1 MKRLFSLMLCL
12 IYCSILNNIK
22 AQNQDYLIANAGND
36 FYTQIFLDAQPG
48 LITDMPYWSVGE
60 YPEWADVS
68 IISDIVGSPS
78 DFDFIIEYYLIISGT
93 PGPNNIGE
101 NIITANLI
109 NPWTGDVVDV
119 MTNVINVIEMAD
131 CICPAVYAPVCG
143 SDGATYGNSCEAA
156 CKGADIL
163 YDGAC
168 ETSGCTY
175 DDGTFYANGESWDVD
190 ACMFCSC
197 EEGEVFCAVIDCAW
211 PDCENPIYVEGQ
223 CCPICPE
230 EEGCIDAAGMYYENG
245 ANWNPDA
252 CTDCFCEQGN
262 MICTSEACQEP
273 NCTDPIFLDGE
284 CCPTCPNDCEENL
297 NDEILAVT
305 EVFGVSDCE
314 TAVATLTDFSISC
327 DIDLAVFGPIIG
339 IDVEPGTFL
348 NDYCPCSCES
358 ENNILGC
365 TDPLAINYNPIATIG
380 NGSCKYMNDTGCIGN
395 NGELF
400 PVGAIFEDGNEL
412 CYCVGSDATVFP
424 SMAFWQCE
432 EIVTMGCMDEDAL
445 NYNPQATIDDGT
457 CEYDVCICFALW
469 EPVCGADGITYG
481 NACEAECEGVD
492 FIDGPCVDPC
502 ELMDCE
508 FGCLNGE
515 CIEPI
520 DIGCTEN
527 DEWYPFGAVI
537 ELECNTCACMPGF
550 NSNEEGAWACTLME
564 CEQGCWEN
572 GDLFEI
578 GSVLSL
584 NNCEYL
590 ECQGNNN
597 WSDVMEIPGCGQTE
611 FGCEF
616 DDEIYP
622 FGATVEQGCN
632 SCYCQA
638 GFNPNAEG
646 IWICT
651 EMACTGCTD
660 PDAFNYD
667 EYAEWDDGSC
677 DYGCNCPLDIWA
689 PVCGENGVTYAYDC
703 FADCEGVGFIDGSC
717 IDPCELIDC
726 QFGCINGECIEP
738 VDFGCTENGEW
749 YPFGAV
755 LEVECNTCACTP
767 GFNPN
772 AEGFW
777 ACTMMPCEE
786 GCWEDGEFY
795 QIGSEFFLNEC
806 EYLECEGANNWSNVI
821 EIPGCGQSEFGCELD
836 GEIYAYGTMIE
847 QGCNSC
853 YCQDPNIFG
862 GNIVDGYWSCT
873 EMACAGCTDPG
884 AINYDE
890 YADWNDGSCEY
901 NNNEPNWEF
910 TITGNNH
917 TLVLQEDMFTDLFG
931 TPIANG
937 DWIGAFF
944 EVNGELICGGYTIWE
959 GSTTVIPAQGDD
971 LTTDFQDGFMSGEVF
986 QWMVWDVS
994 ENIAIFANATY
1005 VQETQSTYVANGI
1018 SSITSITSAPLITD
1032 QNVELNIGWNMF
1044 STYMHFDGMNI
1055 LDVFEPYAEDIV
1067 IIKNYMGNAYLPEW
1081 NFDGIGAMVPGQG
1094 YQAKMNTDNT
1104 ILFEGDYLKPENH
1117 PITLQSGWNMFAYL
1131 RTEPAPTIDV
1141 FSGIDDLVIVKDNLG
1156 MAYLPEFNFDGIGLM
1171 EAGKGYQ
1178 AKVRSDQMLQYLSN
1192 NAQYKM
1198 TNSEVKSELYHYTKP
1213 LNTGSNMSLVLPEYA
1228 WENRP
1233 LPGDE
1238 IAVYDTRGLLVG
1250 AMPFQN
1256 GNLVIPVYGND
1267 ELSQVKDGL
1276 NNGEVFSLSIWSNK
1290 NNSEHQIVTVLNKE
1304 VSVFEKDDIV
1314 YASLLEFNLEQN
1326 NISSVTLFPNP
1337 TDHRTELQATIK
1349 EDAQLET
1356 SIFNLLGEKMFY
1368 AVKDVKKGTMQQVL
1382 HIEHLTAGSYILQLK
1397 TNDELINKSL
1407 IIK

>member
-1 MKRLFSLMLCL
+1 MKRLFNLMLCL
-12 IYCSILNNIK
+12 ICCSIFNNIK
-22 AQNQDYLIANAGND
+22 AQNQDFIIANVGND

-60 YPEWADVS
+60 YPEWADVL
-68 IISDIVGSPS
+68 IISDIVGSPN

-93 PGPNNIGE
+93 PSPNNIGE

-119 MTNVINVIEMAD
+119 MTSVINVIEMAD
-131 CICPAVYAPVCG
+131 CICPDVYAPVCG
-143 SDGATYGNSCEAA
+143 SNGVTYGNSCEAE
-156 CKGADIL
+156 CFGTEIL

-197 EEGEVFCAVIDCAW
+197 EEGEIFCAVIDCAW
-211 PDCENPIYVEGQ
+211 PDCDNPVYIEGQ
-223 CCPICPE
+223 CCPICPD
-230 EEGCIDAAGMYYENG
+230 EEGCLDAAGMFYENG
-245 ANWNPDA
+245 DSWNPDA
-252 CTDCFCEQGN
+252 CTDCFCEQGDI
-262 MICTSEACQEP
+262 ICASEGCLEP
-273 NCTDPIFLDGE
+273 NCTDPIYLDGE
-284 CCPTCPNDCEENL
+284 CCPTCPDDCEESL
-297 NDEILAVT
+297 NDEILAVV

-314 TAVATLTDFSISC
+314 TAVAALTDFRISC
-327 DIDLAVFGPIIG
+327 DIDLAAFGPIVG
-339 IDVEPGTFL
+339 IDIEPGTFL
-348 NDYCPCSCES
+348 NDYCPCSCET

-365 TDPLAINYNPIATIG
+365 TDPLAINYNPIATIE
-380 NGSCKYMNDTGCIGN
+380 NGSCEYMNDFGCIGN
-395 NGELF
+395 NGDFF
-400 PVGAIFEDGNEL
+400 PIGTIIEDGNEV
-412 CYCVGSDATVFP
+412 CFCVGSDATVFP

-445 NYNPQATIDDGT
+445 NYNPQAIIDDGT

-469 EPVCGADGITYG
+469 DPVCGEDGITYG
-481 NACEAECEGVD
+481 NECEAACEGVD

-502 ELMDCE
+502 ELIDCE
-508 FGCLNGE
+508 FGCINGE
-515 CIEPI
+515 CIEPM
-520 DIGCTEN
+520 DFGCTEN
-527 DEWYPFGAVI
+527 GEWYPFGAVI
-537 ELECNTCACMPGF
+537 EVECNTCACMPGF
-550 NSNEEGAWACTLME
+550 NPNEEGSWACTLME

-572 GDLFEI
+572 GEFFEI
-578 GSVLSL
+578 GSQLFI
-584 NNCEYL
+584 NECEYYKC
-590 ECQGNNN
+590 EGENN
-597 WSDVMEIPGCGQTE
+597 WSDIMEVPGCGQ
-611 FGCEF
+611 
-616 DDEIYP
+616 
-622 FGATVEQGCN
+622 
-632 SCYCQA
+632 S
-638 GFNPNAEG
+638 
-646 IWICT
+646 
-651 EMACTGCTD
+651 
-660 PDAFNYD
+660 
-667 EYAEWDDGSC
+667 
-677 DYGCNCPLDIWA
+677 
-689 PVCGENGVTYAYDC
+689 
-703 FADCEGVGFIDGSC
+703 
-717 IDPCELIDC
+717 
-726 QFGCINGECIEP
+726 
-738 VDFGCTENGEW
+738 DFGCTENGEW

-755 LEVECNTCACTP
+755 IEVECNTCACTP

-795 QIGSEFFLNEC
+795 QIGSELFLNEC
-806 EYLECEGANNWSNVI
+806 EYLECEGNNNWSNI
-821 EIPGCGQSEFGCELD
+821 MELPGCGQTDFGCELD
-836 GEIYAYGTMIE
+836 GEIYPFGATVE

-853 YCQDPNIFG
+853 FCQAGFNPYA
-862 GNIVDGYWSCT
+862 DGIWICT
-873 EMACAGCTDPG
+873 EMACAGCTDPD
-884 AINYDE
+884 AVNYDD
-890 YADWNDGSCEY
+890 YADWDDGSCEY

-917 TLVLQEDMFTDLFG
+917 TLVLQEDMLTDLFG

-971 LTTDFQDGFMSGEVF
+971 LTTDFQDGFMSGEDF

-994 ENIAIFANATY
+994 ENIEIYANATY
-1005 VQETQSTYVANGI
+1005 VQESQSTYVANGI
-1018 SSITSITSAPLITD
+1018 STITSITSAPLITD

-1044 STYMHFDGMNI
+1044 STYMHFEGMNI
-1055 LDVFEPYAEDIV
+1055 LDVFEQYAEDIV

-1081 NFDGIGAMVPGQG
+1081 NFDGIGAMIPGQG
-1094 YQAKMNTDNT
+1094 YQAKMNADKT
-1104 ILFEGDYLKPENH
+1104 ILFEGDYLTPEDH
-1117 PITLQSGWNMFAYL
+1117 PILLESGWNMFAYL

-1178 AKVRSDQMLQYLSN
+1178 AKVLSDQILEYLSN
-1192 NAQYKM
+1192 DTQYKM
-1198 TNSEVKSELYHYTKP
+1198 TNSEVKSELYHFTKP

-1228 WENRP
+1228 WVNKP

-1256 GNLVIPVYGND
+1256 GNIVIPVYGND

-1290 NNSEHQIVTVLNKE
+1290 TNSEHQIAGAWNKE
-1304 VSVFEKDDIV
+1304 TSEFEKNDIV
-1314 YASLLEFNLEQN
+1314 YASVLEFNLAQN

-1337 TDHRTELQATIK
+1337 TDHNTKLHATIN
-1349 EDAQLET
+1349 EDTQLET

-1368 AVKDVKKGTMQQVL
+1368 AVKNVKKGTMQQVL
-1382 HIEHLTAGSYILQLK
+1382 NIEHLTAGSYILQLK

>member
-12 IYCSILNNIK
+12 IYCSIFNNIK
-22 AQNQDYLIANAGND
+22 AQNQDYIIANVGND

-60 YPEWADVS
+60 HPTWADVS
-68 IISDIVGSPS
+68 IISDILGSPN
-78 DFDFIIEYYLIISGT
+78 DFDFIIEYYLIISGI
-93 PGPNNIGE
+93 PSPNNIGE

-119 MTNVINVIEMAD
+119 MTSVINVIEMAD

-143 SDGATYGNSCEAA
+143 SDGVTYGNSCEAA
-156 CKGADIL
+156 CVGAEIL

-168 ETSGCTY
+168 ETSGCTA
-175 DDGTFYANGESWDVD
+175 DDGTFYANGENWDVD

-197 EEGEVFCAVIDCAW
+197 EEGEIFCAIVDCAL
-211 PDCENPIYVEGQ
+211 PDCENPVYVEGQ

-230 EEGCIDAAGMYYENG
+230 EEGCIDAAGIYYENV

-252 CTDCFCEQGN
+252 CTDCFCEQGD
-262 MICTSEACQEP
+262 MICASEACLEP
-273 NCTDPIFLDGE
+273 NCTDPIYLDRE
-284 CCPTCPNDCEENL
+284 CCPTCPDDCEESL
-297 NDEILAVT
+297 NDEILAVV

-314 TAVATLTDFSISC
+314 TAVAALTDFSISC
-327 DIDLAVFGPIIG
+327 DLDLAAFGPIIG
-339 IDVEPGTFL
+339 IDIEPGTFL
-348 NDYCPCSCES
+348 NDYCPCSCET

-365 TDPLAINYNPIATIG
+365 TDPLAINYNPIATIE
-380 NGSCKYMNDTGCIGN
+380 NGSCEYMNDIGCIGN

-400 PVGAIFEDGNEL
+400 PVGAIFEDENEL
-412 CYCVGSDATVFP
+412 CFCIGSDAAVFP

-432 EIVTMGCMDEDAL
+432 EIVTMGCMDEEAL
-445 NYNPQATIDDGT
+445 NFNPQATIDDGT

-469 EPVCGADGITYG
+469 DPVCGADGITYG
-481 NACEAECEGVD
+481 NACEATCEGVD

-508 FGCLNGE
+508 FGCVNGE

-520 DIGCTEN
+520 DFGCTEN
-527 DEWYPFGAVI
+527 DEWYPFGAVL
-537 ELECNTCACMPGF
+537 EVECNTCACTPGF
-550 NSNEEGAWACTLME
+550 NPNTEGFWACTMMP
-564 CEQGCWEN
+564 CEEGCWED
-572 GDLFEI
+572 GEFYQI
-578 GSVLSL
+578 GSELFL
-584 NNCEYL
+584 NECEYL
-590 ECQGNNN
+590 ECEGANN
-597 WSDVMEIPGCGQTE
+597 WSNVIEIPGCGQTE

-632 SCYCQA
+632 SCFCQA
-638 GFNPNAEG
+638 GFNPDADG
-646 IWICT
+646 IWI
-651 EMACTGCTD
+651 
-660 PDAFNYD
+660 
-667 EYAEWDDGSC
+667 
-677 DYGCNCPLDIWA
+677 
-689 PVCGENGVTYAYDC
+689 
-703 FADCEGVGFIDGSC
+703 
-717 IDPCELIDC
+717 
-726 QFGCINGECIEP
+726 
-738 VDFGCTENGEW
+738 
-749 YPFGAV
+749 
-755 LEVECNTCACTP
+755 
-767 GFNPN
+767 
-772 AEGFW
+772 
-777 ACTMMPCEE
+777 
-786 GCWEDGEFY
+786 
-795 QIGSEFFLNEC
+795 
-806 EYLECEGANNWSNVI
+806 
-821 EIPGCGQSEFGCELD
+821 
-836 GEIYAYGTMIE
+836 
-847 QGCNSC
+847 
-853 YCQDPNIFG
+853 
-862 GNIVDGYWSCT
+862 CT
-873 EMACAGCTDPG
+873 EMACAGCTDPD
-884 AINYDE
+884 ALNYDE
-890 YADWNDGSCEY
+890 YADWDDGSCEY
-901 NNNEPNWEF
+901 NNNPPNWDY

-917 TLVLQEDMFTDLFG
+917 TLILQEDMLTDLFG
-931 TPIANG
+931 TSIAVG

-944 EVNGELICGGYTIWE
+944 EVNGELICAGYSIWE
-959 GSTTVIPAQGDD
+959 GTTTVIPAQGDD
-971 LTTDFQDGFMSGEVF
+971 LTTDFQDGFVAGEIF
-986 QWMVWDVS
+986 QWMVWDTS
-994 ENIAIFANATY
+994 ENIAIYANATY

-1018 SSITSITSAPLITD
+1018 STITSITSAPLITD

-1044 STYMHFDGMNI
+1044 STYIHFEGMNI
-1055 LDVFEPYAEDIV
+1055 LDVFAPYAEDIV
-1067 IIKNYMGNAYLPEW
+1067 IIKNYTGNAYLPEW
-1081 NFDGIGAMVPGQG
+1081 NFDGIGEMIPGQG
-1094 YQAKMNTDNT
+1094 YQAKMNADKT

-1131 RTEPAPTIDV
+1131 RTEPAPTIDI

-1178 AKVRSDQMLQYLSN
+1178 AKVLSDQTLQYLSN
-1192 NAQYKM
+1192 DAQYKM
-1198 TNSEVKSELYHYTKP
+1198 TNSEVKRELYHFTKP
-1213 LNTGSNMSLVLPEYA
+1213 LNTGSNMSLVLPVYA

-1256 GNLVIPVYGND
+1256 GNLVIPIYGND
-1267 ELSQVKDGL
+1267 ELSQIKDGL

-1290 NNSEHQIVTVLNKE
+1290 NNSEHQIAAVLNKE

-1326 NISSVTLFPNP
+1326 NISSVSLFPNP

-1368 AVKDVKKGTMQQVL
+1368 AIKDVKKGTIQQVL

>member
-1 MKRLFSLMLCL
+1 MLCL
-12 IYCSILNNIK
+12 IYCSISNNLK
-22 AQNQDYLIANAGND
+22 GQNQDAIIANVGND

-60 YPEWADVS
+60 HPTWADVS
-68 IISDIVGSPS
+68 IVSDIVGNPN
-78 DFDFIIEYYLIISGT
+78 DFDFIIEYHLIISGT
-93 PGPNNIGE
+93 PSPNNIGE

-119 MTNVINVIEMAD
+119 MTSVINVLEMED

-143 SDGATYGNSCEAA
+143 SDGVTYGNSCEAA
-156 CKGADIL
+156 CIGADIL

-211 PDCENPIYVEGQ
+211 PDCENPIYLEGQ

-230 EEGCIDAAGMYYENG
+230 EEGCVDASGMYYENG

-252 CTDCFCEQGN
+252 CTDCFCEQGDI
-262 MICTSEACQEP
+262 ICASEACLEP

-284 CCPTCPNDCEENL
+284 CCPICPNDCEESL
-297 NDEILAVT
+297 NDEILAVI

-314 TAVATLTDFSISC
+314 TAVAALTDFSLSC
-327 DIDLAVFGPIIG
+327 DIDLAAFGPIVG
-339 IDVEPGTFL
+339 IDIEPGTFL
-348 NDYCPCSCES
+348 NDYCPCSCENG
-358 ENNILGC
+358 NNILGC
-365 TDPLAINYNPIATIG
+365 TDPLAINYNPIATIE
-380 NGSCKYMNDTGCIGN
+380 NGSCEYINDIGCIDN

-400 PVGAIFEDGNEL
+400 PIGAIIENGNEL
-412 CYCVGSDATVFP
+412 CFCIGSDAAVFP

-469 EPVCGADGITYG
+469 DPVCGEDGITYG
-481 NACEAECEGVD
+481 NECEAACEGVD
-492 FIDGPCVDPC
+492 FIDGPC
-502 ELMDCE
+502 L
-508 FGCLNGE
+508 
-515 CIEPI
+515 
-520 DIGCTEN
+520 
-527 DEWYPFGAVI
+527 
-537 ELECNTCACMPGF
+537 
-550 NSNEEGAWACTLME
+550 
-564 CEQGCWEN
+564 
-572 GDLFEI
+572 
-578 GSVLSL
+578 
-584 NNCEYL
+584 
-590 ECQGNNN
+590 
-597 WSDVMEIPGCGQTE
+597 
-611 FGCEF
+611 
-616 DDEIYP
+616 
-622 FGATVEQGCN
+622 
-632 SCYCQA
+632 
-638 GFNPNAEG
+638 
-646 IWICT
+646 
-651 EMACTGCTD
+651 
-660 PDAFNYD
+660 
-667 EYAEWDDGSC
+667 
-677 DYGCNCPLDIWA
+677 
-689 PVCGENGVTYAYDC
+689 
-703 FADCEGVGFIDGSC
+703 
-717 IDPCELIDC
+717 DPCELIDC
-726 QFGCINGECIEP
+726 EFGCINGECIEP
-738 VDFGCTENGEW
+738 TDFGCTENGEL

-755 LEVECNTCACTP
+755 IEVECNTCACTP

-777 ACTMMPCEE
+777 ACTMLPCGE

-795 QIGSEFFLNEC
+795 QIGSELFLNEC
-806 EYLECEGANNWSNVI
+806 EYLECESNNNWSNI
-821 EIPGCGQSEFGCELD
+821 MELPGCGQTDYGCELD
-836 GEIYAYGTMIE
+836 GEIYPFGATVE

-853 YCQDPNIFG
+853 FCQAGFNPNA
-862 GNIVDGYWSCT
+862 DGIWICT
-873 EMACAGCTDPG
+873 EMACAGCTDPD

-890 YADWNDGSCEY
+890 YADWDDGSCEY
-901 NNNEPNWEF
+901 NNGPNWEY

-944 EVNGELICGGYTIWE
+944 EVNGELICAGYTVWE

-971 LTTDFQDGFMSGEVF
+971 LTTDFQDGFMSGEIF
-986 QWMVWDVS
+986 QWMVWDAS
-994 ENIAIFANATY
+994 ENIAVYANATY

-1044 STYMHFDGMNI
+1044 STYMHFEGMNI

-1081 NFDGIGAMVPGQG
+1081 NFDGIGAMIPGQG
-1094 YQAKMNTDNT
+1094 YQAKMNTDKT
-1104 ILFEGDYLKPENH
+1104 ILFEGDYLTPEDH
-1117 PITLQSGWNMFAYL
+1117 PILLESGWNMFAYL
-1131 RTEPAPTIDV
+1131 RTETAPTIDV

-1198 TNSEVKSELYHYTKP
+1198 TNSEVKSELYHFTKP

-1228 WENRP
+1228 WVNKP

-1256 GNLVIPVYGND
+1256 GNIVIPVYGND

-1290 NNSEHQIVTVLNKE
+1290 NNSEHQIATVLNKE
-1304 VSVFEKDDIV
+1304 AHVFEKDDIV
-1314 YASLLEFNLEQN
+1314 YASLLEFNTEQN

-1337 TDHRTELQATIK
+1337 TDHSTELQATIN
-1349 EDAQLET
+1349 EDTQLET
-1356 SIFNLLGEKMFY
+1356 SIFNLLGEKIFY
-1368 AVKDVKKGTMQQVL
+1368 AVKDVKKGTIQQVL
-1382 HIEHLTAGSYILQLK
+1382 HIEHLNAGSYILQLK
-1397 TNDELINKSL
+1397 TKDELINKSL